1 MGRFDCTY
9 FFLYVQKVIILG
21 SMFTSGFIKTLEKIY
36 KKNVLLIK
44 HRKKREIHLV
54 ERDLNVLTVDLF
66 DVQESV

>member
-9 FFLYVQKVIILG
+9 FFLQKVIILG

-44 HRKKREIHLV
+44 HRKKREIYLV
-54 ERDLNVLTVDLF
+54 ERDLNVF
-66 DVQESV
+66 DSRSV

>member
-1 MGRFDCTY
+1 
-9 FFLYVQKVIILG
+9 
-21 SMFTSGFIKTLEKIY
+21 MFTSGFIKTLEKIY

-44 HRKKREIHLV
+44 HRKKREIYLV